1 MIHWPE
7 YDLLV
12 ERLDPLFRNL
22 LKMYRCTLKVH
33 LQLCNNNRAEFIYF
47 LLCVTTHKCSYITIM
62 FVLWVRWKIISTIS
76 SLQFVE
82 ALKLLSSVFR
92 EFQLEL
98 LLWLLCRYLRVSSSS
113 AKHKTNYYNITSG
126 LHGSAPQYI
135 TVVLTQYF
143 CLWGHS
149 PTTSLRPP
157 LPGNKRWADFLWCCC
172 RVLTNACTALGLT
185 IHTTI

>member
-62 FVLWVRWKIISTIS
+62 FVLS

-143 CLWGHS
+143 CLWGQLLSDLLYLESKGEQTFFGVAAGYSLTHVLRLVWPYIQLSS
-149 PTTSLRPP
+149 P
-157 LPGNKRWADFLWCCC
+157 
-172 RVLTNACTALGLT
+172 VLSNQPD
-185 IHTTI
+185 